1 MVSVKQLK
9 KFLEQRI
16 KTNNLVNDYLQMLA
30 FVKPY
35 AVRAILAVTI
45 CIPIGSLDAVIALAI
60 KPYMDTVM
68 IQKTAAVSWYIPVL
82 VVLFTAL
89 QSALNYFALYLNA
102 WVGGK
107 IAKDLKAKLYD
118 KLLSLDTSFF
128 DQHYSGEVTQ
138 RFNTDVDAACT
149 GFLNNLKIFVS
160 RLFSS
165 LSLICVLFYNSW
177 QLALIAVVILGCAF
191 APLTKIRAQ
200 IKDVMN
206 RMVSS
211 GGSVVTAYNE
221 THAGNKIITSYNLA
235 NYQRQRFRRIL
246 DDIFRFSIKL
256 IQRTSWLSP
265 LMRILVAIGIGITI
279 GYGSYLIVAGKIT
292 AGNFVSFITALIM
305 LYTPIKSFGDNAT
318 SVHQSLLAVE
328 RVFKVLNLQ
337 SKIVDR
343 PNALPLSGE
352 IKEISFEGVDFS
364 YLPGVEILKKITF
377 SAHAGEMIALI
388 GNSGGGKATL
398 INLIPRFYDVTA
410 GCIKI
415 NGRDIRNYT
424 LQSLRANIAVVFQ
437 DNFLFSGSLKDNVL
451 LGKPNATNDEI
462 YQALKMAYLEDFVR
476 ELPAGMNTQI
486 GERGILLSGGQKQ
499 RVAIARAL
507 IKDAPIVILDEAT
520 AALDNKSVAI
530 VQQALENLMKN
541 RTVFVIAHRLS
552 TVQNAN
558 KIIAI
563 NAGEIVEIGSS
574 AELLKNPK
582 GIYSSLYAMQFA
594 NKS

>member
-520 AALDNKSVAI
+520 SALDNKSEAI